1 MKRILL
7 SLLTVAAVSA
17 IGITATRAFFS
28 DVETSEDNVFTAGAI
43 DLKIDNT
50 SYALDHNIPGFT
62 DPQGVL
68 VSSTNTSWQL
78 YDLTIQKFFNFED
91 LKPGD
96 YGEDTIS
103 IHVNNNDAWLC
114 AAARVTD
121 NSDQDCTESEL
132 DDDSTCVTE
141 TSGTNGDLAQQ
152 VNFAFWKD
160 DGDNVFE
167 SDESTFLNG
176 PISGLG
182 TAGQIKLS
190 DSTGGPLG
198 PGAVVGDTDVFIG
211 KAWCFGTLT
220 EASVTPGGYP
230 QGPLTTVDSTTIGT
244 GFTCDGS
251 GVDNAAQTDQVVGD
265 MQFYA
270 EQSRNNGT
278 FTCADDYIPT
288 WPTPTP
294 TLTP

>member
-121 NSDQDCTESEL
+121 NSDQDCTES
-132 DDDSTCVTE
+132 
-141 TSGTNGDLAQQ
+141 
-152 VNFAFWKD
+152 
-160 DGDNVFE
+160 
-167 SDESTFLNG
+167 
-176 PISGLG
+176 
-182 TAGQIKLS
+182 
-190 DSTGGPLG
+190 
-198 PGAVVGDTDVFIG
+198 
-211 KAWCFGTLT
+211 
-220 EASVTPGGYP
+220 
-230 QGPLTTVDSTTIGT
+230 
-244 GFTCDGS
+244 
-251 GVDNAAQTDQVVGD
+251 
-265 MQFYA
+265 
-270 EQSRNNGT
+270 
-278 FTCADDYIPT
+278 
-288 WPTPTP
+288 
-294 TLTP
+294 